1 MTTKADIVT
10 ILSLSLNVTKKEAKA
25 FLNAFAQHVE
35 GAIALAGEAL
45 IPGVGKVKV
54 KERAAR
60 TGRNPRTGETL
71 QIGARKTLRLT
82 PTKSLKDSV
91 NS

>member
-1 MTTKADIVT
+1 MTTKAEIVT
-10 ILSLSLNVTKKEAKA
+10 ILSSSLGVTKKEAKE
-25 FLNAFAQHVE
+25 FLNAFATHVE
-35 GAIALAGEAL
+35 GAINLDGEAL

-54 KERAAR
+54 KDRAAR

-82 PTKSLKDSV
+82 PTKSLKDAV